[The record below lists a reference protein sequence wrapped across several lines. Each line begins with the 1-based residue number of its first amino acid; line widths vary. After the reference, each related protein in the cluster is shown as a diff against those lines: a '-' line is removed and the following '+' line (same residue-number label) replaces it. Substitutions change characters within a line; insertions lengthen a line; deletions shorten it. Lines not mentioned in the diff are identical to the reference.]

1 MANVTGVLT
10 LSYWPSVHT
19 SSETWL
25 SVFGLGG
32 GKGSSNCGGNNESRE
47 TEDAF

>member
-1 MANVTGVLT
+1 MASVIGVLS
-10 LSYWPSVHT
+10 LSYWPSVDT

-25 SVFGLGG
+25 SMSGLGG
-32 GKGSSNCGGNNESRE
+32 GKGSSACDGNNESTE

>member
-1 MANVTGVLT
+1 MASVIGVLT
-10 LSYWPSVHT
+10 LSYWPSVDT

-25 SVFGLGG
+25 SMFGLGG
-32 GKGSSNCGGNNESRE
+32 GKGSAACDGNNESTE